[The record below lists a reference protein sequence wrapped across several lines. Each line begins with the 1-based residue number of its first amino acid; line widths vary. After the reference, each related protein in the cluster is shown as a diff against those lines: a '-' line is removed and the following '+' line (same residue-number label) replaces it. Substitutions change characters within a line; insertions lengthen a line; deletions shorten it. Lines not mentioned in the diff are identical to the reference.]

1 MVNRRQGTAPVALPW
16 EIAVDREAEVP
27 LGVQLAWALR
37 SRIGE
42 GRLQP
47 GRRLPGLRELA
58 ETIGVNLNTV
68 RAVYQRLEQEGL
80 LETQQGSGT
89 YVARTAMGASPAGEI
104 AAGAAR
110 AAIEQGVSPREG
122 AAALYVSEPAAQPP
136 RGPDA
141 GRRNAIRAEIASLEL
156 GLGQRVAWGRAA
168 PGCEAVSREPARAA
182 RSPRRARARRDRA
195 AAARCNTVEQG
206 GDGGVGDPVATPL
219 PGAHGGGE
227 DGREHA
233 ACVIDDGPTGVPGA
247 DHAAQR
253 RQEPLYGAFPIS
265 VLCHDGLGA
274 PDARRLNIEGPVLGV
289 AEDRAARARFGR
301 GRQRQRWQPESRD
314 AQQGEVL
321 VGIEGDRLGCELRAA
336 AAHLHGRVLLSRHDV
351 RVGHDEVRLGDPARA
366 LDRKAAGGA
375 DHTHHRTGGPF
386 RPRQARDARL
396 PPADARRRPPWT
408 GAGGPA

>member
-110 AAIEQGVSPREG
+110 AAIEQGVSPREV

-156 GLGQRVAWGRAA
+156 VLGALEAAHPGVAPPPSGRRGGGPHLLSAEELEAQRTKLTHRLASVQIAIDERDAEPSA
-168 PGCEAVSREPARAA
+168 TPARRPSATPA
-182 RSPRRARARRDRA
+182 RRPSANRKQSEARASA
-195 AAARCNTVEQG
+195 MPAKEQ
-206 GDGGVGDPVATPL
+206 TT
-219 PGAHGGGE
+219 
-227 DGREHA
+227 RK
-233 ACVIDDGPTGVPGA
+233 
-247 DHAAQR
+247 
-253 RQEPLYGAFPIS
+253 
-265 VLCHDGLGA
+265 
-274 PDARRLNIEGPVLGV
+274 
-289 AEDRAARARFGR
+289 ARA
-301 GRQRQRWQPESRD
+301 
-314 AQQGEVL
+314 
-321 VGIEGDRLGCELRAA
+321 
-336 AAHLHGRVLLSRHDV
+336 
-351 RVGHDEVRLGDPARA
+351 
-366 LDRKAAGGA
+366 
-375 DHTHHRTGGPF
+375 
-386 RPRQARDARL
+386 PRQSPKR
-396 PPADARRRPPWT
+396 PAP
-408 GAGGPA
+408 AGT